1 MKTNNPTNIP
11 RVKPDH
17 SRAPL
22 RAEQKMLSDIR
33 LASLICMLAAP
44 LLIDG
49 LLRAVNV
56 YVDTY
61 LAVFYPTTAVVV
73 LQWILYYL
81 LMILSY
87 VYQSASY
94 GILGYS
100 VMRYGVKKSGLPI
113 ILILVSA
120 TVSYAAGILEFLYL
134 SGTTSVKSNL
144 IFYVSYWALNYL
156 LSLFTCLCL
165 IFLCAFLRYAFQRNK
180 RTQKP
185 RQSFRQ
191 NPLAYTAGKTEAAQM
206 PDGDTRLHVEI
217 TAEDAAARRQNVLRR
232 LYLWMTA
239 LLFGFRFLPSVANM
253 VTEIREVGAPG
264 DIWDVITL
272 LQPLAEITLLSALG
286 YFVMLYIG
294 SVLTERNAA
303 AKEASE
309 HETSAA

>member
-1 MKTNNPTNIP
+1 MKTIHPTNVP

-73 LQWILYYL
+73 LQWMLYCL
-81 LMILSY
+81 LLILSY
-87 VYQSASY
+87 VYQAASY

-120 TVSYAAGILEFLYL
+120 TVSYAAGILEY
-134 SGTTSVKSNL
+134 L

-309 HETSAA
+309 HETTAA

>member
-1 MKTNNPTNIP
+1 
-11 RVKPDH
+11 
-17 SRAPL
+17 
-22 RAEQKMLSDIR
+22 MLSDIR

-73 LQWILYYL
+73 LQWMLYYL
-81 LMILSY
+81 LLILSY
-87 VYQSASY
+87 VYQAASY

-165 IFLCAFLRYAFQRNK
+165 IFLCAMLRVAFQRKK
-180 RTQKP
+180 RTAK
-185 RQSFRQ
+185 QSFRD
-191 NPLAYTAGKTEAAQM
+191 NPGAYTAGQQL
-206 PDGDTRLHVEI
+206 PDGNARLQVGI
-217 TAEDAAARRQNVLRR
+217 TEEDAAARKTNVLRR
-232 LYLWMTA
+232 LYLWMTG
-239 LLFGFRFLPSVANM
+239 LLFAFRFLPG
-253 VTEIREVGAPG
+253 I
-264 DIWDVITL
+264 
-272 LQPLAEITLLSALG
+272 Q
-286 YFVMLYIG
+286 
-294 SVLTERNAA
+294 
-303 AKEASE
+303 
-309 HETSAA
+309 